1 MSKIKLHYTEE
12 YNSFTAYYYK
22 QFMSQFFD
30 LQPYDHTQHCEN
42 ILINDFSPNNLTKIK
57 ASLETCR
64 YIILDN
70 LQEIFYDQEWNLDL
84 LEPFKEKILMFTI
97 GANVHPWLNI
107 VKVPNWFWYFE
118 SPWYYSR
125 NYHLYTPNLA
135 DDPKLFFMP
144 IRKTSIGRE
153 LLYNYLDDMLEERS
167 IYSYVERGKILPG
180 IPDEHKEDQR
190 WFNSE
195 WYDNTLFSVVNE
207 DSFDYKPR
215 IFTEKT
221 CKPLAFHHP
230 FILLAQ
236 QGVLKM
242 IQDAGFETFPE
253 LFDESYDN
261 VPSIQERA
269 KLVNTQIRSFDISQA
284 RSNIVV
290 EKLKHNHDRFFD
302 QNLVF
307 DCIKKEVVDPLID
320 FLTSK

>member
-12 YNSFTAYYYK
+12 YNSFTASYYK

-125 NYHLYTPNLA
+125 NYHLYTPKLA
-135 DDPKLFFMP
+135 NDPKLFFMP
-144 IRKTSIGRE
+144 VRRTSVGRE
-153 LLYNYLDDMLEERS
+153 LLYNYLDDMLEEQS
-167 IYSYVERGKILPG
+167 IYSYVERGKTLPG

-190 WFNSE
+190 WFNNE

-261 VPSIQERA
+261 LPSIQERV
-269 KLVNTQIRSFDISQA
+269 KFVNTQIRSFDISQA

-290 EKLKHNHDRFFD
+290 EKLQHNHARFFD
-302 QNLVF
+302 QHLVF
-307 DCIKKEVVDPLID
+307 DCIKKEVVDPLFD
-320 FLTSK
+320 FLNSK